1 MDFRNLL
8 QAMSSLSEG
17 ETKETPKG
25 RVHKGDYGSSHGKED
40 VRDQYGHKVG
50 KINKDAEAKKEAPKK
65 GRGRPKKGADDSGEV
80 KKYDTTSVGDVFG
93 GGKKPKKEVG
103 KVSKKH
109 SLKEYIDELQTTI
122 VNEGEKDTS
131 WMNKQTQDFY
141 NKNPN
146 MKRNDREVKH
156 VGDRLATKVTPTNKS
171 AQVTKKPMTNFKEQ
185 GVAEAVRVAYRDP
198 TGKTGMPGLQ
208 GNTVRYKSASQ
219 VAGNKAAN
227 PDSDWVHNSQTQA
240 HRNAAAAAVKDAR
253 AKGITPGSNQGIGI
267 HKGVDEDMNTQQPV
281 QIKPASQTNTQ
292 VIQQGNKTLGTVS
305 NPQLAAQIKQSIGK
319 GEMTLNPDEQNKMNE
334 SSKVNDVVLTEG
346 QKEQMTKFFDE
357 LELGPKGYN
366 IKPAIELKD
375 KALAIS
381 VINKTLAHGR
391 FRSMAGSYKDQMRD
405 SALEHFGFVNFD
417 ESLEEGDLIPH
428 PSKDLHTTHGMDSKP
443 GDISMFKPSRIQA
456 TNKPVEKP
464 TPWSVDPINAATDR
478 AVNFISGLRK
488 PKTRLESTEEMKDVQ
503 YESWENQL
511 NKILNE
517 GITVSSSTGQQG
529 APDSVTISA
538 TDADAEQLMGVLR
551 NAGIGVFG
559 GNDKPAVGY
568 GVVSQGEEEPTGT
581 GTQPQMSPDV
591 VGDDN
596 DMLALI
602 KKMSGIDMG
611 GEEGSMD
618 HSHSGD
624 YEDEEGSDDT
634 ALQPAG
640 DEEGD
645 EQQDDAEDSGEDSG
659 EEEKTD
665 EGNAFSG
672 AVAKA
677 KSDNIPDK
685 GQKFSVG
692 GKQYPVKEDDMEE
705 GNKFTGNLAKA
716 RAQGKKEADLD
727 GDGDMEKVKEGRE
740 AMQEDGMPGA
750 GNKEALAKQIYDL
763 GMSIHTNDRIYNQ
776 DDPEGKAQ
784 LAKLKAQFAQQFPGE
799 DPHKLGS
806 AISHNEYQTQQQQKV
821 AQAKQRPAGIMQ
833 KAKNALGGMFEDG
846 EETCNECGGMMY
858 EGHTCEEQVEEG
870 FSNDAGG
877 DAMGDTELM
886 QLKALLSMGGDLHKM
901 KSDQTVGN
909 PTRVSVRESLNEWKK
924 LSGIK

>member
-122 VNEGEKDTS
+122 VNEGEQS
-131 WMNKQTQDFY
+131 V
-141 NKNPN
+141 
-146 MKRNDREVKH
+146 E
-156 VGDRLATKVTPTNKS
+156 
-171 AQVTKKPMTNFKEQ
+171 
-185 GVAEAVRVAYRDP
+185 EAVRIAYRDP
-198 TGKTGMPGLQ
+198 TGKTGMPGHK
-208 GNTVRYKSASQ
+208 GSTVRYKSASQ
-219 VAGNKAAN
+219 VAGRKAAN
-227 PDSDWVHNSQTQA
+227 PDSDWIHNPQTQA

-292 VIQQGNKTLGTVS
+292 VIQQGNKTLGTVN

-319 GEMTLNPDEQNKMNE
+319 GEMSLNTDDQTMAEDAVDESGLQAYLGNKKYGKDGMNALRQAGQKHASEKTKQNIRAKY
-334 SSKVNDVVLTEG
+334 SSKEDKMHESLEATDVVLTEG

-366 IKPAIELKD
+366 IKPAMELKD
-375 KALAIS
+375 KALATS

-405 SALEHFGFVNFD
+405 AALEHFGFVNFD

-511 NKILNE
+511 NNILNE

-581 GTQPQMSPDV
+581 GTEPQMSPDV
-591 VGDDN
+591 VGDDS

-611 GEEGSMD
+611 GEEGSQ
-618 HSHSGD
+618 D
-624 YEDEEGSDDT
+624 YEDEAGSDDT

-645 EQQDDAEDSGEDSG
+645 EQQDDAEDSG

-692 GKQYPVKEDDMEE
+692 GKQYPVKEDDVEE

-716 RAQGKKEADLD
+716 RAQGKEEADLD
-727 GDGDMEKVKEGRE
+727 GDGDMEKVKEGHDHE
-740 AMQEDGMPGA
+740 M
-750 GNKEALAKQIYDL
+750 
-763 GMSIHTNDRIYNQ
+763 
-776 DDPEGKAQ
+776 
-784 LAKLKAQFAQQFPGE
+784 
-799 DPHKLGS
+799 
-806 AISHNEYQTQQQQKV
+806 
-821 AQAKQRPAGIMQ
+821 
-833 KAKNALGGMFEDG
+833 
-846 EETCNECGGMMY
+846 CNECGGMMY

-886 QLKALLSMGGDLHKM
+886 KLKALLSMGGDLHKM

>member
-50 KINKDAEAKKEAPKK
+50 KINKNAEAKKDAPKK

-80 KKYDTTSVGDVFG
+80 KKYDTTGVGDVFG

-185 GVAEAVRVAYRDP
+185 GVAEGQLDEIGDTPAGQAALQRYQDKAGNQVDAHWDQVHNKSHLPSDPKMAKRNAGTVAAGNRIHGFGINKNQQDKVTGRFNYRDAVGKTHVYQKNNPLEQGVEEAVRVAYRDP

-292 VIQQGNKTLGTVS
+292 VIQQGNKTLGTVN

-511 NKILNE
+511 NNILNE

-645 EQQDDAEDSGEDSG
+645 EQQDDAEDSGE
-659 EEEKTD
+659 EEKTD

-685 GQKFSVG
+685 GQTFSVG

-705 GNKFTGNLAKA
+705 GNMFTGNLAKA
-716 RAQGKKEADLD
+716 RAQGKQEADLD
-727 GDGDMEKVKEGRE
+727 GDGDMEKVKEGH
-740 AMQEDGMPGA
+740 D
-750 GNKEALAKQIYDL
+750 
-763 GMSIHTNDRIYNQ
+763 H
-776 DDPEGKAQ
+776 
-784 LAKLKAQFAQQFPGE
+784 
-799 DPHKLGS
+799 
-806 AISHNEYQTQQQQKV
+806 
-821 AQAKQRPAGIMQ
+821 
-833 KAKNALGGMFEDG
+833 
-846 EETCNECGGMMY
+846 ETCNECGGMMY